1 MNVLSKNHFL
11 HSIKPGEFLDSPE
24 WESCT
29 GTTMKS
35 KDLQMAKHPKE
46 LSSSN
51 IRHMENKN
59 SNAKQTVID
68 NDNRFNVSLIAITQC
83 RILCWN
89 RMELEYYLA
98 KDKQMNKILNILIGR
113 DITNKLYTMNANVCY
128 V

>member
-35 KDLQMAKHPKE
+35 KDLQMTKHQQE

-51 IRHMENKN
+51 IRHMGNKN

-68 NDNRFNVSLIAITQC
+68 NGNPMEPSSGRVFVSFCCYII
-83 RILCWN
+83 
-89 RMELEYYLA
+89 
-98 KDKQMNKILNILIGR
+98 KIII
-113 DITNKLYTMNANVCY
+113 IKKV
-128 V
+128 